1 MEENVC
7 SICLEDMGE
16 GENNIYRLDPC
27 GHMYHT
33 SCALDWFRSSGSS
46 ACPNC
51 RDPGDADGFFPFNN
65 YRVRIKLWKQIGR
78 RKDCPI
84 VIKRKLDRLK
94 TAKGKLE
101 HHERELIEFRKNNK
115 EVLNMERKLKN
126 KKWRFLR
133 AFRRVEREIDSV
145 PVIMLVQELR
155 KVKRRR

>member
-1 MEENVC
+1 MEDNLC
-7 SICLEDMGE
+7 SICLQDMGE

-33 SCALDWFRSSGSS
+33 SCALDWFRASGSS

-51 RDPGDADGFFPFNN
+51 RDPGDPDGLRLRN
-65 YRVRIKLWKQIGR
+65 YRARIKLWKQIGR

-84 VIKRKLDRLK
+84 VMKKKLDRLK
-94 TAKGKLE
+94 VAKGKLE
-101 HHERELIEFRKNNK
+101 EHQRELTEFTKNNK
-115 EVLNMERKLKN
+115 EVLNVHRKLKN
-126 KKWRFLR
+126 KKWGFYR
-133 AFRRVEREIDSV
+133 ALARVEREIDSV